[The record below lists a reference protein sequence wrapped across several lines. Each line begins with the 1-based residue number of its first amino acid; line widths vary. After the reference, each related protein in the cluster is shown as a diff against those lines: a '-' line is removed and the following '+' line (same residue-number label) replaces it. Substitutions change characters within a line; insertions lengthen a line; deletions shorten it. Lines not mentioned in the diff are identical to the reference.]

1 MRIDGRTVIL
11 TLASLVVIIAVIIGF
26 LMFKHETK
34 NQLELV
40 KNIIENAKYE
50 FKLESTVFPHR
61 GEIPKKYTCDG
72 ENISPPL
79 KWSGIQG
86 DAKSLLLLVY
96 DPDAPSGFFVHWVIV
111 NMPPSVSELPENVPK
126 KEYVENVGYQLKNDF
141 GYFGYGGPC
150 PPAGKPHHYHI
161 KVYALDTMLD
171 LEAGADRKSLEKAM
185 EGHIIQYGE
194 AVATYERK

>member
-1 MRIDGRTVIL
+1 MRIDGKTVIL

-150 PPAGKPHHYHI
+150 PPPGESHRYVFI
-161 KVYALDTMLD
+161 ILALDTEVPKEIYGD
-171 LEAGADRKSLEKAM
+171 LVEILEYAKAHVV
-185 EGHIIQYGE
+185 GYAVLWGYYG
-194 AVATYERK
+194 R

>member
-11 TLASLVVIIAVIIGF
+11 TLASLVIIIAVIVGF

-34 NQLELV
+34 TQLELV
-40 KNIIENAKYE
+40 KSLVENAKYE
-50 FKLESTVFPHR
+50 FKLESTAFPNG

-86 DAKSLLLLVY
+86 NVKSLLLLVY

-111 NMPPSVSELPENVPK
+111 NMPPSISELPENIPNE
-126 KEYVENVGYQLKNDF
+126 EYVENVGYQLKNDF

-150 PPAGKPHHYHI
+150 PPPGKPHRYVFI
-161 KVYALDTMLD
+161 LLALDAEVPKEMYGD
-171 LEAGADRKSLEKAM
+171 LAEILEYAKAHVV
-185 EGHIIQYGE
+185 GYAVLLGYYG
-194 AVATYERK
+194 R